1 MVDAQRA
8 RLRRATRGIAVVSIA
23 AMRGHGAGG
32 AGYVLAAFLVAALSG
47 ITTG

>member
-23 AMRGHGAGG
+23 AMLVVTA
-32 AGYVLAAFLVAALSG
+32 LAAPATCWLRSSSPR
-47 ITTG
+47 